1 MPKILVIDD
10 DRTVLHMVQRALA
23 EIAEPVLAASSADE
37 GMELLR
43 EHQPDTVLLDIMLP
57 DTSGLAL
64 FQQIREIDRRLPII
78 FITAGA
84 GSESAI
90 EAIQLGAFD
99 YVAKPLDLP
108 KLKSL
113 VEKALET
120 RRLMSVPVALGAD
133 TVDNSTGELF
143 VGRSPRMLDV
153 FKAVGRVAK
162 QSVAVLVRGESGTG
176 KELVARALYQH
187 SDRNDQPFMAI
198 NCAALPDTLLESELF
213 GHEKG
218 AFTGA
223 DRRRIGKFEQCNGGV
238 LFLDE
243 IGDMSPLV
251 QSKVLRLLQEQ
262 RFERVGG
269 GETICTDVR
278 LIAATNQ
285 DLEKMVEEGDFR
297 ADLFYRLNGVTVH
310 LPPLRDR
317 GEDVALLLQ
326 YFLGRARQE
335 LKRPEME
342 GFSSEAL
349 DILKHYAW
357 PGNVRELA
365 SVMRQA
371 VLKASGPVIVPEFLP
386 AEVRGPVAAGGGDS
400 DASPASTN
408 GFDIRGYIEQ
418 RLRADT
424 SNLYAEAVEAMER
437 FLFTRVL
444 QETDGNQTR
453 AAEILGITRGK
464 VRDRIASFN
473 ISVGKSVTIEAEAD

>member
-218 AFTGA
+218 AFTG
-223 DRRRIGKFEQCNGGV
+223 
-238 LFLDE
+238 
-243 IGDMSPLV
+243 
-251 QSKVLRLLQEQ
+251 
-262 RFERVGG
+262 
-269 GETICTDVR
+269 
-278 LIAATNQ
+278 
-285 DLEKMVEEGDFR
+285 
-297 ADLFYRLNGVTVH
+297 
-310 LPPLRDR
+310 
-317 GEDVALLLQ
+317 
-326 YFLGRARQE
+326 
-335 LKRPEME
+335 
-342 GFSSEAL
+342 
-349 DILKHYAW
+349 
-357 PGNVRELA
+357 
-365 SVMRQA
+365 
-371 VLKASGPVIVPEFLP
+371 
-386 AEVRGPVAAGGGDS
+386 
-400 DASPASTN
+400 
-408 GFDIRGYIEQ
+408 
-418 RLRADT
+418 
-424 SNLYAEAVEAMER
+424 
-437 FLFTRVL
+437 
-444 QETDGNQTR
+444 
-453 AAEILGITRGK
+453 
-464 VRDRIASFN
+464 
-473 ISVGKSVTIEAEAD
+473 

>member
-1 MPKILVIDD
+1 
-10 DRTVLHMVQRALA
+10 
-23 EIAEPVLAASSADE
+23 
-37 GMELLR
+37 
-43 EHQPDTVLLDIMLP
+43 
-57 DTSGLAL
+57 
-64 FQQIREIDRRLPII
+64 
-78 FITAGA
+78 
-84 GSESAI
+84 
-90 EAIQLGAFD
+90 
-99 YVAKPLDLP
+99 
-108 KLKSL
+108 
-113 VEKALET
+113 
-120 RRLMSVPVALGAD
+120 
-133 TVDNSTGELF
+133 
-143 VGRSPRMLDV
+143 
-153 FKAVGRVAK
+153 
-162 QSVAVLVRGESGTG
+162 
-176 KELVARALYQH
+176 
-187 SDRNDQPFMAI
+187 
-198 NCAALPDTLLESELF
+198 
-213 GHEKG
+213 G

-386 AEVRGPVAAGGGDS
+386 AEVRGPVAAGGGES

-424 SNLYAEAVEAMER
+424 SILYAEAVEAMER